1 MTSPSPPTSQELPA
15 FDAIVIG
22 GSYAGM
28 SAALQLARACRTVL
42 VIDHGQPRNQ
52 RAGKAHGCLGWD
64 GVSPAA
70 MLETGRRQLL
80 AYERVQWATDEAT
93 DAAGSLEAG
102 FRVDCASGDYY
113 HAQRLILAHG
123 VEDRLPD
130 VPGLAERWGKTVLH
144 CPYCHGYEI
153 CGTAIGV
160 LIASRSE
167 AMDQVRTLSQWGQ
180 ITAFHDGALSA
191 SEVEELSLQLRGIG
205 ATLEKEALAG
215 MTGKASLTL
224 ADGSSR
230 EVEALFVHPETTLA
244 SGLAKCLGCATEDA
258 GCITTDSAKQST
270 IPGVFACGDAARF
283 AGNIALAV
291 GEGALAGVAAHR
303 SLLGLLP

>member
-1 MTSPSPPTSQELPA
+1 MSDSIDRDQRY
-15 FDAIVIG
+15 DVVVIG
-22 GSYAGM
+22 GGAAGL
-28 SAALQLARACRTVL
+28 SGALALSRARRSVL
-42 VIDHGQPRNQ
+42 VIDAGSPRN
-52 RAGKAHGCLGWD
+52 APASHAHNYLGRE
-64 GVSPAA
+64 GVPP
-70 MLETGRRQLL
+70 LELLATGR
-80 AYERVQWATDEAT
+80 AEAA
-93 DAAGSLEAG
+93 DYGAEIVEGEAVAAQRLPGGG
-102 FRVDCASGDYY
+102 FRVVQEDGTAVE
-113 HAQRLILAHG
+113 ARRLLVTTG
-123 VEDRLPD
+123 LVDELPP
-130 VPGLAERWGKTVLH
+130 VPGVAERWGRDVLH

-167 AMDQVRTLSQWGQ
+167 AMDQVRALSQWGQ
-180 ITAFHDGALSA
+180 ITAFHDGALSS
-191 SEVEELSLQLRGIG
+191 SEAEELSLQLRGIG
-205 ATLEKEALAG
+205 ATLEKEALVG

>member
-1 MTSPSPPTSQELPA
+1 MRDLPA

-22 GSYAGM
+22 GSYSGM

-42 VIDHGQPRNQ
+42 VIDHGQPRNR
-52 RAGKAHGCLGWD
+52 RAGRAHGCLGWD
-64 GVSPAA
+64 GASPAE
-70 MLETGRRQLL
+70 MLETSRRQLL

-93 DAAGSLEAG
+93 DAAGSLEEG
-102 FRVDCASGDYY
+102 FRVDCASGDRY
-113 HAQRLILAHG
+113 HAHRLILAHG
-123 VEDRLPD
+123 VVDRLPD
-130 VPGLAERWGKTVLH
+130 VPGLAERWGETVLH

-153 CGTAIGV
+153 CGATIGV

-167 AMDQVRTLSQWGQ
+167 AMDQVRALSQWGQ
-180 ITAFHDGALSA
+180 ATAFHAGALSA
-191 SEVEELSLQLRGIG
+191 TDVDELSLQLRGIG
-205 ATLEKEALAG
+205 ATLEAHALVG
-215 MTGKASLTL
+215 MTGKASLAL
-224 ADGSSR
+224 ADGSFR
-230 EVEALFVHPETTLA
+230 EVGALFVHPETTLA

-258 GCITTDSAKQST
+258 GCIATDSAKQST
-270 IPGVFACGDAARF
+270 VPGVFACGDAARF